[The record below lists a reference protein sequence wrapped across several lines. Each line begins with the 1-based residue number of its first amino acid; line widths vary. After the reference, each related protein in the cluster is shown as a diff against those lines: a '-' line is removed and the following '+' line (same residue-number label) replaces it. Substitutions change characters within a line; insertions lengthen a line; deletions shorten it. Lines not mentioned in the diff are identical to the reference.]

1 MPRLATFI
9 GVEPVV
15 IPPLVRPDRYRTE
28 TTRTRVLFVNPV
40 PEKGV
45 DRAFQLAEVRPDV
58 SFDFVECGP
67 LSSERRERL
76 LARARRLS
84 NVAWHRA
91 TSTPRE
97 LYRHARILLVPSLWE
112 ESWGRVVT
120 EAQCS
125 GIPALASRRG
135 GLPESVGPGG
145 VLVDHDAPVEQ
156 WSAALSGMWDDHGT
170 YEALVASA
178 RAHSTRPDIQPDR
191 LVERFIVVVA
201 EHVSR
206 CSRVIG
212 NAKEHEDRQYPLIRS
227 WARRWRSAW

>member
-1 MPRLATFI
+1 MGYPVFRSREPTWAAAETLRRFAPSAVVVTSGSYGPLSQTFGGCGVPTILYLRDVELRNMRGVLPRADLVTFVSNSTFNASRVATFI

-112 ESWGRVVT
+112 E
-120 EAQCS
+120 
-125 GIPALASRRG
+125 
-135 GLPESVGPGG
+135 GPGAG
-145 VLVDHDAPVEQ
+145 
-156 WSAALSGMWDDHGT
+156 S
-170 YEALVASA
+170 
-178 RAHSTRPDIQPDR
+178 
-191 LVERFIVVVA
+191 
-201 EHVSR
+201 
-206 CSRVIG
+206 
-212 NAKEHEDRQYPLIRS
+212 
-227 WARRWRSAW
+227 